1 MLQKI
6 NPSDNNRNIILA
18 SLGGISWGGKEVY
31 NTFSQ
36 IKKSKNSY
44 VYLMKGFYFS
54 NEKTLE
60 KDLRRKNITEPEI
73 KEQISYYTKLRK
85 ENIQK
90 LKSDCR
96 TKVNKIKKF
105 APSKITLKTLGGA
118 VIGLGT
124 SLLINYIK
132 DKTMKK

>member
-1 MLQKI
+1 MIQKI

-36 IKKSKNSY
+36 IKESKNSY
-44 VYLMKGFYFS
+44 INLMKGFYFN

-60 KDLRRKNITEPEI
+60 NNLREKNITETEI
-73 KEQISYYTKLRK
+73 KERISYYTKLRK

-90 LKSDCR
+90 FKSDCR
-96 TKVNKIKKF
+96 TKVHKIKKF
-105 APSKITLKTLGGA
+105 APLKITLKTLGGA
-118 VIGLGT
+118 AIGLGI

-132 DKTMKK
+132 DRTKKK